1 MFCYYSYTL
10 PPPPIGSRTI
20 VLFTVHW
27 EMQCHAVNDH
37 VTMMTRD
44 SGACEKVVGLGSVVN
59 RHQQVL
65 SWVRTDLCTRQ
76 KRKEKKSKNQR
87 SDSHTGK

>member
-1 MFCYYSYTL
+1 M
-10 PPPPIGSRTI
+10 
-20 VLFTVHW
+20 FTVHW

-65 SWVRTDLCTRQ
+65 SWVRTDLCTRLGM
-76 KRKEKKSKNQR
+76 RKKTKKKNQKIK
-87 SDSHTGK
+87 DQIHIQAKKIK